1 MRSISSLTGR
11 IVLPGSADY
20 DDARMSYNARFSKYP
35 AAIVFCGHVRD
46 VVNAV
51 RWARE
56 NGYPLRVRSG
66 RHCYEDFT
74 LADGGIVI
82 DVSPMNG
89 VRFDPVN
96 RTAAVQ
102 AGVRL
107 LPLYEALWRHGVTIP
122 GGTCPTV
129 GIAGLTL
136 GGGYGFLSRLLGLAC
151 DQLLEVETVL
161 ASGQVIRANDR
172 EHADLLWASRGGGG
186 GNFGIATSFTFRV
199 HPISCVAIYRIVWP
213 WRDLPLLLN
222 VWQHWAPSVDER
234 LTPSLVLSAGF
245 GGYCT
250 SSGLFVGPEWQLRE
264 LLAPLLAAGMPVE
277 TEITTVPYLEALYRF
292 GGLKKESAQWQ
303 MTPEHRHRFKNSG
316 AFVYRPLPPR
326 AISTIAA
333 FLDAAP
339 SPICMIIFE
348 SLGGRLGR
356 IPAHATAFV
365 HRQAS
370 FHMQY
375 ITQWTDPAAD
385 EAHLRWAESI
395 RKALLP
401 YTFGQ
406 YVNYPNVF
414 DADWAQAYYG
424 SNLSALRRIKRKYD
438 PDNVFRFA
446 QSIPPL

>member
-1 MRSISSLTGR
+1 MTTTLTGR
-11 IVLPGSADY
+11 VVRPGDPDY
-20 DDARMSYNARFSKYP
+20 EDARMNTNARFSKYP
-35 AAIVFCGHVRD
+35 AAIVFCGHIED
-46 VVNAV
+46 VANAV
-51 RWARE
+51 RWARK

-89 VRFDPVN
+89 VRLDPEK
-96 RTAAVQ
+96 RTAVVQ
-102 AGVRL
+102 TGIRQ
-107 LPLYEALWRHGVTIP
+107 LPLYETLWQEGVTVP

-136 GGGYGFLSRLLGLAC
+136 GGGYGFLSRMLGLTC

-161 ASGQVIRANDR
+161 ANGQVIRANDR
-172 EHADLLWASRGGGG
+172 KHADLLWASRGGGG

-199 HPISCVAIYRIVWP
+199 YPVSNVAIYRIVWP

-222 VWQHWAPSVDER
+222 AWQHWAPSVDER
-234 LTPSLVLSAGF
+234 LTPSLVLSASSND
-245 GGYCT
+245 YCY
-250 SSGLFVGPEWQLRE
+250 SSGQYVGPERRLRE
-264 LLAPLLAAGMPVE
+264 LLAPVLAVGTPLE
-277 TEITTVPYLEALYRF
+277 TEIMTVPYLEAMYRF
-292 GGLKKESAQWQ
+292 GGLKKEHAQWQ

-316 AFVYRPLPPR
+316 AFVYRPLPPQ
-326 AISTIAA
+326 AISTIAS
-333 FLDAAP
+333 FLHAAP
-339 SPICMIIFE
+339 SPLCMIVFE
-348 SLGGRLGR
+348 SLGGHLGR
-356 IPAHATAFV
+356 IPPHATAFV
-365 HRQAS
+365 HRRAS

-375 ITQWTDPAAD
+375 ITQWDDPAAD
-385 EAHLRWAESI
+385 EAHLRWAEGI

-414 DADWAQAYYG
+414 DPNWSQAYYG
-424 SNLSALRRIKRKYD
+424 SNLNALRRIKRKYD

>member
-1 MRSISSLTGR
+1 MTTMLTGSVVR
-11 IVLPGSADY
+11 PGDPGY
-20 DDARMSYNARFSKYP
+20 EEARLNINARFSKYP
-35 AAIVFCGHVRD
+35 AAIVFCEHVED
-46 VVNAV
+46 VANAV
-51 RWARE
+51 RWSRK

-82 DVSPMNG
+82 DVSPMND
-89 VRFDPVN
+89 VRFDPASG
-96 RTAAVQ
+96 TAVVQ
-102 AGVRL
+102 TGIRQL
-107 LPLYEALWRHGVTIP
+107 SLYEALWREGVTIP
-122 GGTCPTV
+122 GGTCPWV

-136 GGGYGFLSRLLGLAC
+136 GGGLGFLSRLLGLAC
-151 DQLLEVETVL
+151 DQLLEVEMVL
-161 ASGQVIRANDR
+161 AGGQVIRANDR
-172 EHADLLWASRGGGG
+172 QYADLLWASRGGGG
-186 GNFGIATSFTFRV
+186 GNFGIATSFTFRA
-199 HPISCVAIYRIVWP
+199 HPVSEVAIYRIAWP
-213 WRDLPLLLN
+213 WGDLPQLLN

-234 LTPSLVLSAGF
+234 LTPSLVLSASSND
-245 GGYCT
+245 YCS
-250 SSGLFVGPEWQLRE
+250 SSGLFLGPERRLRE
-264 LLAPLLAAGMPVE
+264 LLAPLLGTGTPLE
-277 TEITTVPYLEALYRF
+277 TEIMTVPYLEAMYRF
-292 GGLKKESAQWQ
+292 GGLRKEQSQWQ
-303 MTPEHRHRFKNSG
+303 MIPERRYRFKNSG
-316 AFVYRPLPPR
+316 GFVYRPLPPQ

-339 SPICMIIFE
+339 SPLCMIVFE
-348 SLGGRLGR
+348 GMGGRLGR

-375 ITQWTDPAAD
+375 ITQWDDPAAD
-385 EAHLRWAESI
+385 EPHLRWAESI

-414 DADWAQAYYG
+414 DPDWAHAYYG
-424 SNLSALRRIKRKYD
+424 SNLNALRRIKRKYD

>member
-1 MRSISSLTGR
+1 MTTTLTGHVVR
-11 IVLPGSADY
+11 PGDPGY
-20 DDARMSYNARFSKYP
+20 EEARMNFNARFSKYP
-35 AAIVFCGHVRD
+35 AAIVFCEHVED
-46 VVNAV
+46 VANAV

-56 NGYPLRVRSG
+56 NGYPIRVRSG

-74 LADGGIVI
+74 LAEGGIVI

-89 VRFDPVN
+89 VRLDPEK
-96 RTAAVQ
+96 RTAVVQ
-102 AGVRL
+102 TGIRQ
-107 LPLYEALWRHGVTIP
+107 LPLYETLWQDGVTVP

-136 GGGYGFLSRLLGLAC
+136 GGGYGFLSRLHGLAC

-199 HPISCVAIYRIVWP
+199 HPVSNVAIYRIAWP
-213 WRDLPLLLN
+213 WQDLPLLLN
-222 VWQHWAPSVDER
+222 AWQHWAPSVDER
-234 LTPSLVLSAGF
+234 LTPSLVLSASSND
-245 GGYCT
+245 YCY
-250 SSGLFVGPEWQLRE
+250 SSGQYVGPERRLRE
-264 LLAPLLAAGMPVE
+264 LLAPLLSVGTPLE
-277 TEITTVPYLEALYRF
+277 TEIMTVPYLEAMYRF
-292 GGLKKESAQWQ
+292 GGLKKEHEQWQ
-303 MTPEHRHRFKNSG
+303 MTPERRHRFKNSG

-326 AISTIAA
+326 AISAIAA
-333 FLDAAP
+333 FLHAAP
-339 SPICMIIFE
+339 SPSCMIIFE

-356 IPAHATAFV
+356 IPPHATAFV
-365 HRQAS
+365 HRRAS

-375 ITQWTDPAAD
+375 ITQWDDPAAD
-385 EAHLRWAESI
+385 EAHLRWAENI
-395 RKALLP
+395 RKTLLP

-414 DADWAQAYYG
+414 DPNWAHAYYG
-424 SNLSALRRIKRKYD
+424 SNLNALRRIKRKYD